1 MLATRHQDDQDYLWT
16 SVFTWR
22 IKKED
27 IFVDHDYFV
36 NCVDWNWKN
45 KGMRESI
52 KGTVDWK
59 WMLYLQH
66 EVDFCLCHSPQLN
79 MIFHAILAS
88 LGFLENIDQDMNQI
102 LGVYIIEKPMLFWC
116 CFFFHRECSS
126 GWIMEP
132 TLTLFWIQILFS
144 PITVIF

>member
-1 MLATRHQDDQDYLWT
+1 
-16 SVFTWR
+16 
-22 IKKED
+22 
-27 IFVDHDYFV
+27 
-36 NCVDWNWKN
+36 
-45 KGMRESI
+45 MRESI

-126 GWIMEP
+126 G
-132 TLTLFWIQILFS
+132 
-144 PITVIF
+144 

>member
-27 IFVDHDYFV
+27 IFVDRDYFV

-88 LGFLENIDQDMNQI
+88 LGFLENIDHDMNQI

-132 TLTLFWIQILFS
+132 TLTLFWIQILFKDILIS
-144 PITVIF
+144 